1 MTEDKG
7 ILRNHS
13 VESWRFYV
21 YGEDDEGEPLF
32 SFWMNTGP
40 NTGVC
45 IYERNQ
51 GAGKWLSTV
60 HDDEEYTGKP
70 PSDLLK
76 EVIRGAIGQ
85 DTRGVPAERMHDLP
99 DHERYFF
106 QVIHGT
112 IEQKGKAPDELL
124 RFIEHVVGNE
134 VRIAP

>member
-1 MTEDKG
+1 MSLLDHHEP
-7 ILRNHS
+7 
-13 VESWRFYV
+13 ESWRFYR
-21 YGEDDEGEPLF
+21 YGEDDDGEPLF
-32 SFWMNTGP
+32 SFWMNIDDS
-40 NTGVC
+40 TGVC

-51 GAGKWLSTV
+51 GAGKWLST
-60 HDDEEYTGKP
+60 HHGDEEYAGET

-76 EVIRGAIGQ
+76 EVIRGAIGE

-99 DHERYFF
+99 DYERYFF

-134 VRIAP
+134 VRIA

>member
-1 MTEDKG
+1 MSLLDHHEP
-7 ILRNHS
+7 
-13 VESWRFYV
+13 ESWRFYR

-32 SFWMNTGP
+32 SFCMNIND

-45 IYERNQ
+45 IYDRS
-51 GAGKWLSTV
+51 GGHGMWLSTK
-60 HDDEEYTGKP
+60 HDDEEYTGEP

-106 QVIHGT
+106 QSIAGT
-112 IEQKGKAPDELL
+112 IEEKGKAPDELL

-134 VRIAP
+134 VRIA